1 MKLSRLSQAKI
12 TNNIQSIKVDST
24 GGIGDAGG
32 GNQLRGQNSS
42 RRHMDSTNSSGNKP
56 HKSKRIELTLNKKL
70 KRNPICLVGNPDK
83 RKANLQDNDRLMSY
97 LRNFIKSN
105 KLKGSTNQERNK
117 EEMVEKLKDF
127 LVYLEK

>member
-1 MKLSRLSQAKI
+1 
-12 TNNIQSIKVDST
+12 
-24 GGIGDAGG
+24 
-32 GNQLRGQNSS
+32 
-42 RRHMDSTNSSGNKP
+42 MDSTNSSGNKP